1 MNIAVLLTCRNRKEK
16 TINCINGLSFNNAD
30 IHFIVVD
37 DASSDGTVE
46 ALEDAQKFLGQG
58 KELTVIRG
66 DGNLFYS
73 GGMRRAMEYARQQNL
88 YDLYVLVND
97 DVSFEK
103 GILDKVAERLSSTGT
118 VFVGAMQSA
127 EGDCTY
133 GGVKYTSGIHY
144 KKVTPKD
151 DNRECDT
158 FNANFVAIPAGIFNS
173 VPIVD
178 IHYKH
183 SLGDFDYGLAVKR
196 AGYKIE
202 VLPFFAGVCEN
213 NTSNGT
219 WRDVTLS
226 RRERLRKKE
235 SIKGA
240 PYKQWFYF
248 LNKNFGLFYAVIY
261 SITPYIRIL
270 IGK

>member
-1 MNIAVLLTCRNRKEK
+1 MNIAVLLTCHNRKEK
-16 TINCINGLSFNNAD
+16 TINCINGLSFNEAD

-37 DASSDGTVE
+37 DGSNDGTEE
-46 ALEDAQKFLGQG
+46 ALEDIQKSLNSG
-58 KELTVIRG
+58 KKLTVIRG

-73 GGMRRAMEYARQQNL
+73 GGMRQAMEYARQQDG
-88 YDLYVLVND
+88 YDWYVLVND
-97 DVSFEK
+97 DVSFDK
-103 GILDKVAERLSSTGT
+103 GVIDKVADRLSSTDT
-118 VFVGAMQSA
+118 VFVGAMRSA
-127 EGDCTY
+127 DGYCTY

-158 FNANFVAIPAGIFNS
+158 FNANFVAIPSSIFNS
-173 VPIVD
+173 VPIMD

-196 AGYKIE
+196 AGYRIE
-202 VLPFFAGVCEN
+202 VLPFFAGICEN

-226 RRERLRKKE
+226 RRERLGKKE
-235 SIKGA
+235 SIKEA
-240 PYKQWFYF
+240 PFKQWFYF
-248 LNKNFGLFYAVIY
+248 LNKNFGLFYALVY
-261 SITPYIRIL
+261 SITPYIRIM
-270 IGK
+270 IRK